1 LAILA
6 SRCRWTGTN
15 TSYTKFELE
24 HIFRTAQ
31 VKYVITR
38 AEQLDTVEAAVQASG
53 TNAEIIMFSDI
64 LRETSAPALNT
75 TTEDVNCGTAP
86 RMDNTRTSQH
96 TAARHNLHD
105 LLRPEGEVSLAV
117 ALRTIDPHS
126 LATLTST
133 SGTTGR
139 PKMAARSHSALIHE
153 ALAIEDNNA
162 DKPYPVRRL
171 INTPIFHAFSC
182 PEMTINSLRLG
193 FPVYFLPRFD
203 RVRFPQL
210 VATYGIT
217 ETFAP
222 PPMLLALLNDP
233 ASHSLL
239 QSLRAVY
246 TGGAPL
252 SSSLGA
258 SFRAIFPASATRA
271 PLRIVQVWGM
281 TEGGWYTTQKHP
293 HDADSDVP
301 GSVGQALPGVEIRVD
316 STVAGTSVDLSFSS
330 EENEQSPG
338 GPKSAVGELLI
349 RSPQMMSMYFGDPV
363 ATARAFTPDGF
374 LRTGDIGY
382 LQQPRPA
389 PRCTRPGHRRRS
401 SLKHIVFQTRNSAF
415 LAAFWSKAIPDSVV
429 LVDRA
434 KDLIKV
440 NGFQVAPAELEDA
453 LLLHPAVMDV
463 GVVGFC
469 PSASDLPEG
478 TTPSASSSRQICTTP
493 LPSSLSSTSSS
504 FSFLP
509 LSTHVLDQATA
520 SVSEHPVA
528 FVVLHRWST
537 SAPPTEDELRE
548 WLALRLARY
557 KVSRC
562 DFRFVSSIPKSAA
575 GKILRNDLRHIL
587 EEEQ

>member
-31 VKYVITR
+31 VKYVVTR
-38 AEQLDTVEAAVQASG
+38 VEQLNTVEAAVQASG
-53 TNAEIIMFSDI
+53 THAEIIIFSDI
-64 LRETSAPALNT
+64 LHEPSVPAASILSADVAVVAPTNIDGVPTSPDA
-75 TTEDVNCGTAP
+75 V
-86 RMDNTRTSQH
+86 
-96 TAARHNLHD
+96 ARRNLHD
-105 LLRPEGEVSLAV
+105 LLKPAGEVSLAV
-117 ALRTIDPHS
+117 ALHPIDPHS
-126 LATLTST
+126 IATLTST

-139 PKMAARSHSALIHE
+139 PKMAARSHVALINE

-162 DKPYPVRRL
+162 DKPYPIRRL

-182 PEMTINSLRLG
+182 PEMIINSLRLG

-203 RVRFPQL
+203 RMRFPQL

-233 ASHSLL
+233 QSHSLL

-246 TGGAPL
+246 TGGATL
-252 SSSLGA
+252 SSSLRA
-258 SFRAIFPASATRA
+258 SFRAIFPVSAARA

-281 TEGGWYTTQKHP
+281 TEGGWYTTQKYP
-293 HDADSDVP
+293 HDADSDVS
-301 GSVGQALPGVEIRVD
+301 GSVGQALPGVEIRID
-316 STVAGTSVDLSFSS
+316 PAVAGTTVDLSFSS
-330 EENEQSPG
+330 EETEQSTG
-338 GPKSAVGELLI
+338 GSKSVVGELLI

-389 PRCTRPGHRRRS
+389 PRRTRPGHRRRS
-401 SLKHIVFQTRNSAF
+401 SLKHIVFQARTSVILGAF
-415 LAAFWSKAIPDSVV
+415 RGKPTPDSVV

-469 PSASDLPEG
+469 PSASNLPER
-478 TTPSASSSRQICTTP
+478 TTPSTSSSKQLCTTP
-493 LPSSLSSTSSS
+493 LPSSLSSSCSSS
-504 FSFLP
+504 SFLP
-509 LSTHVLDQATA
+509 LSTIALDQATA

-528 FVVLHRWST
+528 FVVLHKPSST
-537 SAPPTEDELRE
+537 ASPTADELRE
-548 WLALRLARY
+548 WLAQRLARY

-562 DFRFVSSIPKSAA
+562 EFRFVTAIPKSAT
-575 GKILRNDLRHIL
+575 GKILRNDLRHIM
-587 EEEQ
+587 EQE

>member
-1 LAILA
+1 
-6 SRCRWTGTN
+6 
-15 TSYTKFELE
+15 LE

-31 VKYVITR
+31 VSYVITR
-38 AEQLDTVEAAVQASG
+38 IEQLDTVEAAVQASG
-53 TNAEIIMFSDI
+53 TNAEIIVFSDI
-64 LRETSAPALNT
+64 LRDHPEVKAGTLHEHTDCTSFARASMETSQK
-75 TTEDVNCGTAP
+75 
-86 RMDNTRTSQH
+86 RT
-96 TAARHNLHD
+96 LHD
-105 LLRPEGEVSLAV
+105 LLQSHERSLAV
-117 ALRTIDPHS
+117 ALHQIDPKS
-126 LATLTST
+126 IATLTST

-162 DKPYPVRRL
+162 DKPYPIRRL

-210 VATYGIT
+210 VAKYGIT

-233 ASHSLL
+233 QSHPLL
-239 QSLRAVY
+239 QSLQTVY

-252 SSSLGA
+252 SSSLRA
-258 SFRAIFPASATRA
+258 SFRAIFTVSATRA

-281 TEGGWYTTQKHP
+281 TEGGWYTTQKYP
-293 HDADSDVP
+293 HDTDSDVP
-301 GSVGQALPGVEIRVD
+301 GSVGQALPGVEVRID
-316 STVAGTSVDLSFSS
+316 SDVAGTSVDLSYSHEDDRQDTTS
-330 EENEQSPG
+330 R
-338 GPKSAVGELLI
+338 KSAVGELLI
-349 RSPQMMSMYFGDPV
+349 RSPQMMSEYFGDPD
-363 ATARAFTPDGF
+363 ATARAFTHGGF

-382 LQQPRPA
+382 LQRPRSA
-389 PRCTRPGHRRRS
+389 LDRVHGWRRLSCKSSVPRGRKNHKLRKLRDKRPPS
-401 SLKHIVFQTRNSAF
+401 
-415 LAAFWSKAIPDSVV
+415 SVV

-469 PSASDLPEG
+469 PSASDLPERAPAA
-478 TTPSASSSRQICTTP
+478 TSSSTLLCTATP
-493 LPSSLSSTSSS
+493 PSSLSSSSSSSS
-504 FSFLP
+504 FLATP
-509 LSTHVLDQATA
+509 VLDQATA

-528 FVVLHRWST
+528 FVVLHDRLS
-537 SAPPTEDELRE
+537 SSVALPDANELRS
-548 WLALRLARY
+548 WLTQRLARY

-562 DFRFVSSIPKSAA
+562 EVRFVVSIPKSAA
-575 GKILRNDLRHIL
+575 GKILRNNLRHVL
-587 EEEQ
+587 EEEERDDQA

>member
-38 AEQLDTVEAAVQASG
+38 VEQLDTVEAAVQASG
-53 TNAEIIMFSDI
+53 TNAEIIIFSDI
-64 LRETSAPALNT
+64 LHESSVSTLSASSG
-75 TTEDVNCGTAP
+75 DVAVDAAP
-86 RMDNTRTSQH
+86 RIDSTRSTPEA
-96 TAARHNLHD
+96 AARRTLHD
-105 LLRPEGEVSLAV
+105 LLRPDGKVSLGV
-117 ALRTIDPHS
+117 ALNSIDPHS
-126 LATLTST
+126 IATLSST

-139 PKMAARSHSALIHE
+139 PKMAARSHAALIHE
-153 ALAIEDNNA
+153 ALGIEDNNA
-162 DKPYPVRRL
+162 DKPYPIRRL
-171 INTPIFHAFSC
+171 INTPIFHGFSC

-233 ASHSLL
+233 QSHSLL

-252 SSSLGA
+252 SASLAA
-258 SFRAIFPASATRA
+258 SFRAICPVSATRA

-281 TEGGWYTTQKHP
+281 TEGGWYTTQKYP
-293 HDADSDVP
+293 HDADSDVS
-301 GSVGQALPGVEIRVD
+301 GSVGQALPGVEVRVD
-316 STVAGTSVDLSFSS
+316 PTVAGTAVDLTFSTG
-330 EENEQSPG
+330 ETDQTTG
-338 GPKSAVGELLI
+338 GPKSEVGELLI

-363 ATARAFTPDGF
+363 ATARAFTADGF

-382 LQQPRPA
+382 LQQASPA
-389 PRCTRPGHRRRS
+389 PRRTRPGHRRRS
-401 SLKHIVFQTRNSAF
+401 SLKHVVYRARTSTILGAF
-415 LAAFWSKAIPDSVV
+415 RGKQIPDSVV

-469 PSASDLPEG
+469 PSASNLPER
-478 TTPSASSSRQICTTP
+478 TAPSMSSSKQLHTTP

-504 FSFLP
+504 SSFLP
-509 LSTHVLDQATA
+509 LSSIALDQATA

-528 FVVLHRWST
+528 FVVLHRS
-537 SAPPTEDELRE
+537 SSSPPPTIDELRG
-548 WLALRLARY
+548 WLAQRLTRY

-562 DFRFVSSIPKSAA
+562 DFRFVDSIPKSAA
-575 GKILRNDLRHIL
+575 GKILRNDLRHVL
-587 EEEQ
+587 EQEQ